1 MYIQIFN
8 SIIQLHQSDFTI
20 ISVLELIGIE
30 FLSVTMSC
38 FPPLQMSD
46 SWSYPPLNDAADV
59 AARVCEALAQRGWRL
74 G

>member
-20 ISVLELIGIE
+20 SSVLEFIGIE
-30 FLSVTMSC
+30 FLNITMSC
-38 FPPLQMSD
+38 CPPLQMSD

-59 AARVCEALAQRGWRL
+59 AARVREAIAQRGWRL